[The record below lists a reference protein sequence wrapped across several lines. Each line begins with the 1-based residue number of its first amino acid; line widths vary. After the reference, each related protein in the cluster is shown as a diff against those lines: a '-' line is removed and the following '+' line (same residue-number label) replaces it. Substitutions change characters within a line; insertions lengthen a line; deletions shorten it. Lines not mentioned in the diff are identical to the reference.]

1 MHSHYDGLITRL
13 RRIESVMVAFSG
25 GVDSTLLLRAV
36 RDAGIRSVAVT
47 ACSPLMSEAE
57 MRHAEERADEMGIAF
72 MMLQVNEF
80 AADGFAENRE
90 ERCYL
95 CKAYRYDRLCN
106 LAREKNYAAIV
117 DGTNLDDMQDYRPGL
132 RAVRERGVLTPLADA
147 GLTKSDIRE
156 LSRALELSTW
166 DKPSSPCLATRIPY
180 GSPITI
186 EKLRMIENAEMYL
199 SAKGFREFR
208 VRTFDDSA
216 RIEVLPEQMPMLFEN
231 DNRACILA
239 ELHRLGYR
247 SVTIDLG
254 GFRSGK
260 LNPARQGR
268 CEK

>member
-1 MHSHYDGLITRL
+1 MRSHYDGLVNRL
-13 RRIESVMVAFSG
+13 RKIESVIVAFSG

-47 ACSPLMSEAE
+47 ACSPLISQAE
-57 MRHAEERADEMGIAF
+57 IRHAQEHADEMGSAF

-80 AADGFAENRE
+80 AVDGFAENHE

-95 CKAYRYDRLCN
+95 CKAYRYDSLCK
-106 LAREKNYAAIV
+106 LAHEENYAAIV

-156 LSRALELSTW
+156 LSRTLRLSTW

-199 SAKGFREFR
+199 AEMGFRELR
-208 VRTFDDSA
+208 VRTFDDAA
-216 RIEVLPEQMPMLFEN
+216 RIEVLPEQMTMLFEN
-231 DNRACILA
+231 DNRARILA
-239 ELHRLGYR
+239 ELNRLGYR
-247 SVTIDLG
+247 SVSIDLG

-260 LNPARQGR
+260 LNPARPGKR
-268 CEK
+268 EK